1 MAYLE
6 KVTSAKPDYS
16 NLNYSLVCLG
26 IFEDKELTTTQQK
39 FDEVANRTLSAVLE
53 NEDFRGESGQ
63 VEVLHFTQKNLPK
76 RLLLV
81 GLGKKDNFNLNEMRK
96 AAGTAV
102 RNAQSR
108 KINTFAVELFGSE
121 VSEHSLSEQ
130 VQAVTEGLML
140 GSYQFT
146 EYKTREKDKIFLSRE
161 AIILSE
167 NDVETKDIERASAIA
182 RASMFAR
189 DLASYPSNELT
200 PGRMADE
207 AKKIAKR
214 GGFKCTVY
222 DREQFEKMGM
232 GGLGGVAK
240 GTDEPPKF
248 ILMEYN
254 GGKKGDAPVA
264 FVGKGI
270 TFDSGGISIKPSK
283 SMDEM
288 KFDMCGA
295 GAVLGIFHAIAEIK
309 PEINAIGIAVSTE
322 NMPGGHAYK
331 PGDILT
337 AYNGKTIEVLNT
349 DAEGRLALADGLSYA
364 SKEYNPKY
372 MVNFATL
379 TGAAVV
385 ALGHRATAIM
395 GNNDDLVKD
404 IINAGEYTGERC
416 WQLPLW
422 DDYSQDMKSEIADVK
437 NIGFQGAGTITAGA
451 FLKEFVGET
460 KWAHLDIAGTAWW
473 SEDQPYVPK
482 GPSGVGVR
490 LIMRWLDQL
499 SS

>member
-6 KVTSAKPDYS
+6 KVTTTQPDFS
-16 NLNYSLVCLG
+16 NFNYPLVCLG
-26 IFEDKELTTTQQK
+26 IFEEKQLSSSQQK
-39 FDEVANRTLSAVLE
+39 IDDIVEGAISAFLKK
-53 NEDFRGESGQ
+53 EDFTGENGQ
-63 VEVLHFTQKNLPK
+63 VETLHFTKNSQPK
-76 RLLLV
+76 RLLLI
-81 GLGKKDNFNLNEMRK
+81 GLGKKAQFNLNKMRN

-102 RNAQSR
+102 RNAQAR
-108 KINTFAVELFGSE
+108 KLDTFAVELFGSE
-121 VSEHSLSEQ
+121 ALDNTLSEQ
-130 VQAVTEGLML
+130 TQAVTEGLML

-146 EYKTREKDKIFLSRE
+146 EYKTRDKEKIFFSRE
-161 AIILSE
+161 ALIMSDESISSQ
-167 NDVETKDIERASAIA
+167 DVDRAGAIA

-189 DLASYPSNELT
+189 DLASHPSNELT
-200 PGRMADE
+200 PSRLADE

-214 GGFKCTVY
+214 GGFKCTVF
-222 DREQFEKMGM
+222 DRDQFEKMGM

-295 GAVLGIFHAIAEIK
+295 GAVLGIFHAIADLK

-331 PGDILT
+331 PGDILK

-364 SKEYNPKY
+364 SKEYKPKY

-395 GNNDDLVKD
+395 GNDDDLVKD
-404 IINAGEYTGERC
+404 IIQAGEYTGERC

-422 DDYSQDMKSEIADVK
+422 DDYSQDMKSDIADVK
-437 NIGFQGAGTITAGA
+437 NIGLQGAGTITAGA
-451 FLKEFVGET
+451 FLKEFVGDT

-499 SS
+499 AD